1 MPGPTAADFGW
12 KIISW
17 PLPILRVLTRLKVI
31 FQRWSTFCLAGHSFS
46 EGGWKKKT
54 VCFSRVTHVVYLPIF
69 SPILDEENRWVS
81 SVFICSHFPLQAH
94 NAEMFAGA
102 FSCGVELDSQLSVW
116 LHSSASAFPCLFTAL
131 LWNGLSGIFVSP
143 WHAHTPL
150 SGLYGVIQP
159 VCRRCESVQRFLV
172 DVLLSYA

>member
-1 MPGPTAADFGW
+1 MPGPTAADSGW

-17 PLPILRVLTRLKVI
+17 PLPILRVLTRLKII
-31 FQRWSTFCLAGHSFS
+31 FQSWSTFCLAGHSPLVK
-46 EGGWKKKT
+46 GAGKKT
-54 VCFSRVTHVVYLPIF
+54 SLFFKSYAFCLSSDFF
-69 SPILDEENRWVS
+69 PILDEENRWVS

-131 LWNGLSGIFVSP
+131 LWKGLSGIFVSP
-143 WHAHTPL
+143 RHAHTPL
-150 SGLYGVIQP
+150 SGLYGLIQP
-159 VCRRCESVQRFLV
+159 VCRRCESVQRFLA
-172 DVLLSYA
+172 DVLLSYT